1 MQENIISKTLGF
13 VDGYEE
19 NDIEIVYGLKFNAYK
34 NFKTI
39 EYYTSSQY
47 LEGNRDDLG
56 RRLPFYNVLNYRVN
70 TAVKATDFDTKDIQ
84 LSSATGEYVRVMLLN
99 KELKNWF
106 KEVNF
111 AKTINKMIYTRP
123 KYGELMIKKIE
134 KDGKLDIQVVDWRN
148 VVIDPCD
155 ILGGTITEIHYMKP
169 HKLLEKKGTWNYVE
183 EALDGA
189 TSERK
194 DALGS
199 SSEAS
204 EEGIKI
210 YETYGYFKDS
220 DVTGSEDDTYKRFK
234 VIMTDQYVLW
244 YKEITELPY
253 KTLAWEEVPGRI
265 GRGVVEDG
273 FEAQIWTNDAVVKE
287 RDIMEIASKVFWKT
301 TDDSVEDNSLIGLDN
316 GSIIHLQDGKDFVQV
331 NAVPS
336 SLPQINQIM
345 QKWDEQY
352 QRVSSSFDSVTGESM
367 PSRTP
372 FRTVAVLNEA
382 GSSMFNLKREE
393 FGIFMTEV
401 IYDWVLPYL
410 SKKINTAHI
419 LSSEFTADE
428 LRIIDESFGNSQ
440 ANQFLKE
447 AVIAGEVVSQEEYDT
462 ISGMAKE
469 LVRQTK
475 NVRFLE
481 IPKDYFKDLK
491 VKVDIVTTG
500 ENVDKAAMFE
510 SLNNIFIAYAQNAQA
525 VKSDPV
531 LSKLFERIV
540 DLSGVGISPA
550 ELNYEQSNTQTISG
564 QSNSAGAEGLPP
576 LPSQPTG
583 AQQGV

>member
-1 MQENIISKTLGF
+1 MQEKIISNIKGF
-13 VDGYEE
+13 VEDYPE

-47 LEGNRDDLG
+47 LDGNKDDLG
-56 RRLPFYNVLNYRVN
+56 RRIPFYNVLNYRVN

-84 LSSATGEYVRVMLLN
+84 LVSSTGDYTRVMLLN
-99 KELKNWF
+99 KEMRNWF

-123 KYGELMIKKIE
+123 KYGELMVKKVE
-134 KDGKLDIQVVDWRN
+134 RNGELDVQVVDWRN

-155 ILGGTITEIHYMKP
+155 VLRGTITEIHYMKP
-169 HKLLEKKGTWNYVE
+169 HKLIEKKDVWNFVD
-183 EALDGA
+183 EALEGS
-189 TSERK
+189 TKERT

-204 EEGIKI
+204 EDAVKI
-210 YETYGYFKDS
+210 YECYGYFKES
-220 DVTGSEDDTYKRFK
+220 DVKDSEDDTYKLFK
-234 VIMTDQYVLW
+234 VIMTDDYILW
-244 YKEITELPY
+244 HKEITELPY
-253 KTLAWEEVPGRI
+253 KTLSWEEVPGRI

-301 TDDSVEDNSLIGLDN
+301 TDDSVEDNSLIGLDT

-331 NAVPS
+331 NAVPT
-336 SLPQINQIM
+336 SLPQISQVI

-393 FGIFMTEV
+393 FGIFITEI
-401 IYDWVLPYL
+401 IYDWVLPHL
-410 SKKINTAHI
+410 SKKINKAH
-419 LSSEFTADE
+419 LLASEFTAEE
-428 LRIIDESFGNSQ
+428 LQMIDDAFGNSY

-447 AVIAGEVVSQEEYDT
+447 AVLRGEIVYQDEYEQ
-462 ISGMAKE
+462 ISKLAKD
-469 LVRQTK
+469 LVRKTK
-475 NVRFLE
+475 NIRFLD
-481 IPKDYFKDLK
+481 IPEGYFKDLK
-491 VKVDIVTTG
+491 VKVDIITTG
-500 ENVDKAAMFE
+500 ENIDKAAMFE

-525 VKSDPV
+525 VKADPV

-540 DLSGVGISPA
+540 DLSGVGISPST
-550 ELNYEQSNTQTISG
+550 LNYEQSNTQTLSG
-564 QSNSAGAEGLPP
+564 QSNIAGTEGLPP
-576 LPSQPTG
+576 LPTG
-583 AQQGV
+583 QTGTQQAV